1 MTSSRAANITA
12 GYDDG
17 NTGWAHV
24 GWPWECR
31 KISFRGSAF
40 LWCTIIVIFVH
51 FVARSF
57 CVKIKFPKEM
67 PKIAKCLKCLKLRY
81 SIDFI
86 KRKKQGMRLYSFTDF
101 WFFML
106 KIPGVYNKDGA
117 TRRHNFRHFRHFSSL

>member
-1 MTSSRAANITA
+1 LSDPDKLLGKIKNFTSGALDPLPESGFN
-12 GYDDG
+12 
-17 NTGWAHV
+17 
-24 GWPWECR
+24 CF
-31 KISFRGSAF
+31 SLF
-40 LWCTIIVIFVH
+40 IVIFVH

-81 SIDFI
+81 SIDLI

-117 TRRHNFRHFRHFSSL
+117 KRRHNFRHFRHFSSL